1 MQAVAHERE
10 TSNWCGRAANLHGFK
25 AWKREQV
32 IPSPCST
39 WVSQMGILRPC
50 TTCVSVINA
59 EALADAWNATVV
71 DPVAPVVLVDKFAP
85 AACSVRGRASVRT
98 VTGRRACAV
107 GCAKCAENRVLH
119 VIRSVDLMRLL

>member
-39 WVSQMGILRPC
+39 WVSQKL
-50 TTCVSVINA
+50 
-59 EALADAWNATVV
+59 
-71 DPVAPVVLVDKFAP
+71 
-85 AACSVRGRASVRT
+85 
-98 VTGRRACAV
+98 
-107 GCAKCAENRVLH
+107 RVLGSH
-119 VIRSVDLMRLL
+119 FQQISIAASCVRQLH